1 MIVKLS
7 DQYFFGM
14 SRSLASPDD
23 AVRLLEAAQQDIDQ
37 RWLAYR
43 NMADRWAPAVGSSAN
58 LRQA

>member
-7 DQYFFGM
+7 DRYFFGM
-14 SRSLASPDD
+14 SLSLASPDD